1 MAQQQQQQGRGVN
14 APAANV
20 HQPLVAGGAAAVGG
34 PGAVMTAAG
43 GAVAGAGG
51 APVAPAFGRPAVMP
65 EAYDGSGDWV
75 EYIQYFDQCA
85 QVNGWND
92 PQKAQ
97 YLAVRLRGGAQRFLA
112 TIPAARR
119 AACECGP

>member
-20 HQPLVAGGAAAVGG
+20 HQPLVAGGAAAV
-34 PGAVMTAAG
+34 VMAAAG
-43 GAVAGAGG
+43 GAVAVAGG

-75 EYIQYFDQCA
+75 EYS
-85 QVNGWND
+85 GGS
-92 PQKAQ
+92 
-97 YLAVRLRGGAQRFLA
+97 RGGGGGVRGFHG
-112 TIPAARR
+112 TP
-119 AACECGP
+119 